1 MSSRDNGRRNKSS
14 KRDERPRFS
23 KKFGAKSKHRSGGGR
38 RRSRGGN
45 SKSRKIKSLNLPPES
60 FMHKGVE
67 LQEVKY
73 DAPRSYNEFPLHE
86 DLAKNIEKL
95 GWVNPTEI
103 QDKTFESI
111 TELRDILGIANTGT
125 GKTGAF
131 LIPLINAML
140 QAEDDFSALVMLPTR
155 ELALQVESEFR
166 LLTKGM
172 RLFATCF
179 IGGTSVERDIRKLQ
193 KPFHFVIGTP
203 GRLVDLN
210 KRKALNFEH
219 FSVLILDEFDRM
231 LDMGF
236 SKDVNYVTSQMENR
250 DQTLL
255 FSATMD
261 KKQEG
266 LIDAILKNPVKVQVT
281 SGNKTA
287 EHIDQDVVFA
297 DKNDKFDIL
306 LSMLQDEAF
315 DKVLVFAETKHRVA
329 GLAKQLKKSR
339 LKVDE
344 IHGDKSQ
351 NYRKHALN
359 DFKRGKLQVL
369 VATDVA
375 ARGLDI
381 SDVSHVINYEV
392 PQDYETYIH
401 RIGRTGRAGKKGR
414 AFTFM
419 DSSKAKND

>member
-1 MSSRDNGRRNKSS
+1 MSQRDNGRRDAS
-14 KRDERPRFS
+14 KRGGHPRFS
-23 KKFGAKSKHRSGGGR
+23 RDFKKKNNSNPGR
-38 RRSRGGN
+38 RRNSKGAGRGRSRG
-45 SKSRKIKSLNLPPES
+45 RKRKQLNLPPEK
-60 FMHKGVE
+60 FMHTGVA

-73 DAPRSYNEFPLHE
+73 DAPRSYSEFPLHP
-86 DLAKNIEKL
+86 DLAKNLQRI
-95 GWVNPTEI
+95 GWDNPTEI
-103 QDKTFESI
+103 QDKTFEAI
-111 TELRDILGIANTGT
+111 TELRDVLGIANTGT

-140 QAEDDFSALVMLPTR
+140 EAEDDFSALVMVPTR
-155 ELALQVESEFR
+155 ELALQVEEEFR
-166 LLTKGM
+166 QIAKGL
-172 RLFATCF
+172 RLFAACF
-179 IGGTSVERDIRKLQ
+179 IGGTSVDRDIRKLR

-210 KRKALNFEH
+210 KRKALKFEH

-236 SKDVNYVTSQMENR
+236 SQDVNFVTQQMTMR

-255 FSATMD
+255 FSATLD
-261 KKQEG
+261 QKQTT
-266 LIDAILKNPVKVQVT
+266 LIDEILNDPIKVQIT
-281 SGNKTA
+281 DGTKTA

-297 DKNDKFDIL
+297 SHKDKLDVLIE
-306 LSMLQDEAF
+306 MLKDDDF
-315 DKVLVFAETKHRVA
+315 DKVLVFAETKRRVA
-329 GLAKQLKKSR
+329 GLTKSLKKS
-339 LKVDE
+339 KFKADE

-359 DFKRGKLQVL
+359 DFKRGKINIL

-381 SDVSHVINYEV
+381 SDVTHVINYEV

-401 RIGRTGRAGKKGR
+401 RIGRTGRAGKKGK

-419 DSSKAKND
+419 EKKN